1 VWQSKG
7 EYTSTYSAIVPF
19 GCGGLALC
27 GVKIK
32 QLLLVGQV
40 IITSRE
46 PGFSIKP
53 KILAQKYSFQTKR
66 IPETIIIIIIIKTI
80 IILIII
86 CNHSISNQWSSQGH
100 P

>member
-1 VWQSKG
+1 MFG
-7 EYTSTYSAIVPF
+7 YS
-19 GCGGLALC
+19 GLGLC

-46 PGFSIKP
+46 PGFSFKP
-53 KILAQKYSFQTKR
+53 KLLSQKYSFQMER
-66 IPETIIIIIIIKTI
+66 IPETIIITIKTI

-86 CNHSISNQWSSQGH
+86 CNHSINKGV
-100 P
+100 

>member
-1 VWQSKG
+1 MKG

-19 GCGGLALC
+19 GCSGLDLC

-32 QLLLVGQV
+32 HFLLVDHV

-53 KILAQKYSFQTKR
+53 KLLAQKFSFQTER
-66 IPETIIIIIIIKTI
+66 ILETITIIIIIKTI
-80 IILIII
+80 IIIII
-86 CNHSISNQWSSQGH
+86 IYNHSISN
-100 P
+100 